1 MPPSRSELLYKLSPV
16 TMLAFWSFCKQSN
29 LCGWGWH
36 RACGPG
42 HLIIG
47 GKIFHGHCDSL
58 TIEDCLFSSV
68 SFVAVFPDAERMWWQ
83 LLTMVGAMKKKK
95 KKNLQQSP
103 IPPPILFLWNESA
116 MSLECARVRFSLSF
130 SVIHSL
136 TGRMS
141 CPRVGTFRCKVQPL
155 GSFFFFS
162 FLFFFFWKKTK
173 TECFVL
179 FCFKL
184 ERNMVMS
191 IGKWNECQK
200 TTDEKWH
207 SALYNKNAY

>member
-29 LCGWGWH
+29 LCGWGRH

-68 SFVAVFPDAERMWWQ
+68 SFVAVFPDAERMWWL

-95 KKNLQQSP
+95 K
-103 IPPPILFLWNESA
+103 PPTVPHPTPNTAFVKWICHVPRV
-116 MSLECARVRFSLSF
+116 CARAFL
-130 SVIHSL
+130 
-136 TGRMS
+136 
-141 CPRVGTFRCKVQPL
+141 
-155 GSFFFFS
+155 S
-162 FLFFFFWKKTK
+162 FLFCHSFSYWQD
-173 TECFVL
+173 
-179 FCFKL
+179 
-184 ERNMVMS
+184 VMS
-191 IGKWNECQK
+191 PCGDLQV
-200 TTDEKWH
+200 
-207 SALYNKNAY
+207 